1 MFLFQAKTSERSCDE
16 PVGRD
21 HALALPVT
29 APVTSEPLAALLL
42 NLKNAPPHAA
52 FIRNAI
58 SRNPVSYG
66 RKSQRRAE
74 AGTNDYPTKANRRKK
89 CATVLNAFR
98 TTQASGARS
107 ATEGLALS
115 GTTPGEP
122 LSVQRGARN
131 DSTLVGRMIADSYP
145 GFGPPNCSGGSNLAA
160 RSPFWS
166 KEFAQ

>member
-1 MFLFQAKTSERSCDE
+1 MFLIQAKTSERSCDE

-21 HALALPVT
+21 HALAFPAA
-29 APVTSEPLAALLL
+29 APVTSKPLLL
-42 NLKNAPPHAA
+42 NLKYAPPHAA
-52 FIRNAI
+52 FVRNAI

-145 GFGPPNCSGGSNLAA
+145 GFGPPNCSGGSNFAA